1 MDQTSQIQALDRT
14 TPTPSMR
21 IGSGGKH
28 THDYARH
35 RTFTLFSATD
45 IATRHHGGSLWRC
58 WFGMRTAG
66 RPPRTFGSVKELTT
80 KIRAFINGC
89 NTRCAP
95 FVWTNTADQVP
106 TEGKP

>member
-1 MDQTSQIQALDRT
+1 
-14 TPTPSMR
+14 
-21 IGSGGKH
+21 
-28 THDYARH
+28 
-35 RTFTLFSATD
+35 
-45 IATRHHGGSLWRC
+45 
-58 WFGMRTAG
+58 MRTAG